1 MLIISNSLLPTLHR
15 SRRHARLLVCTKGMT
30 HMGLHL
36 TLSNRANYGCLLH
49 ATAPA
54 IYIVPLS
61 LQALPAV

>member
-1 MLIISNSLLPTLHR
+1 
-15 SRRHARLLVCTKGMT
+15 
-30 HMGLHL
+30 MGLHL

>member
-1 MLIISNSLLPTLHR
+1 MLIMSNSLLPTLHR
-15 SRRHARLLVCTKGMT
+15 SRRHARLLVRTKEIT
-30 HMGLHL
+30 HMDLHL
-36 TLSNRANYGCLLH
+36 NLSNRTNYGCLLH